1 MSQLDFN
8 LLYDCWRSLPRRAGA
23 AAPSRK
29 YLRPDSMIDFLPRVI
44 LNERISRYELIQML
58 TGSQVE
64 KALNFRMEGKNLF
77 DLYEPGHEREILA
90 DFCETLLDVPCGGRL
105 VRSINRPDGFTYT
118 LSTYHLP
125 MEDNQGQLNLL
136 LGIANVSVGQSE
148 KLKDGEEEKFHFRLK
163 SIEYIDIGR
172 GIPGIKDD
180 STLKDY

>member
-1 MSQLDFN
+1 MSQMDFN
-8 LLYDCWRSLPRRAGA
+8 LLYDCWRSLPRRADS

-44 LNERISRYELIQML
+44 LNERLSRYELIQML

-90 DFCETLLDVPCGGRL
+90 DFVETLLEVPCGGRL
-105 VRSINRPDGFTYT
+105 VRSIQRPDGFTYT

-125 MEDNQGQLNLL
+125 MENNEGQLNLL
-136 LGIANVSVGQSE
+136 LGIAHVGVEQSE
-148 KLKDGEEEKFHFRLK
+148 RPYRDDESKFHFRLK

-172 GIPGIKDD
+172 GTPRAKDSASIKK
-180 STLKDY
+180 S